1 MEHSEGEV
9 VLMRRVSSRRK
20 PKFTAAHQRAATKA
34 QKPSVVASVAK
45 RGPVSGFYVVG
56 LGASAGGLEALRSFF
71 ATVPAESGA
80 AFVVIQHLAPD
91 HRSQMVELL
100 ATHTMV
106 PVSEI
111 EDGVM
116 IQPDHVYVIPPGKYV
131 KIFRGRLFL
140 SDPEKRAPILP
151 IDYFFRSLAEDRGE
165 LAIGIALSGTGSD
178 ATLGVRAIKEAGGTV
193 MVQDEGSAK
202 FSAMPNS
209 AAATGLADYVLPPAE
224 MARELLLFIRHP
236 LVAHAKDAALKVGE
250 TTMQKIVSLIHEQTG
265 IDFTSYKPN
274 TVARRIQRRIGIAQ
288 VANPEDYL
296 EFLEQS
302 PQEVA
307 MLGRDLLINVT
318 RFFRDGEVFDV
329 LRGEILPAILKRAA
343 ARKAL
348 RIWVPGCATGEEAYS
363 IAILVQELVTARGE
377 KWDVKI
383 FATDVDKVSIEYAGR
398 GLYPKSIAADVAP
411 ELLSRFFV
419 QESGALQICSEIRKQ
434 VVFARQNILGDPP
447 FTKVD
452 LISCRNLLIYLR
464 AESQKK
470 VMALLHFALRPG
482 GYLLLGTSEA
492 IGDRENAFETVDAKM
507 RIFQKRRDSSVQI
520 EDAVSG
526 VPIAAGS
533 LDSGR
538 GSASRERVSPGKKQQ
553 LKLWETISARLMA
566 EFGTTCLVLNEKY
579 EILHSF
585 GEPQRFL
592 TVQPGRASLSVL
604 KLVPRALSLALS
616 GALRRAA
623 KEQQAV
629 GYSRVPLP
637 GRGRGRTVDLKVEPL
652 AAESDQTGAML
663 VFFQEPQIALAAAK
677 SHEFNPSSESIE
689 RIADLETELESTKE
703 KLQAAT
709 EDEETT
715 HQELQAANE
724 ELLAGNEELQSS
736 NEELESV
743 NEELTTL
750 NTEYQQKISELI
762 VSNNDLENFLHT
774 SDIAT
779 IFLDAALCLRRFT
792 PAVTRVIPLQPHD
805 VGRPLTSFAHPL
817 IAAIAA
823 DLPRVAAGG
832 EASIRTVE
840 TVHGVWHL
848 VRITSYRRQGAS
860 DCGLVVTILD
870 VSALHRGESNS
881 GERKLSGER
890 DRLGR
895 PSARGKSFNRLGPSG
910 KPDRR

>member
-1 MEHSEGEV
+1 
-9 VLMRRVSSRRK
+9 MRRVSSRRK
-20 PKFTAAHQRAATKA
+20 SKSTAAHKRAGTNA
-34 QKPSVVASVAK
+34 QKPAVVASVAR

-71 ATVPAESGA
+71 AAVPAKSGA
-80 AFVVIQHLAPD
+80 AFVVIQHLAPAY
-91 HRSQMVELL
+91 RSQMVELL
-100 ATHTMV
+100 ATHTTV
-106 PVSEI
+106 PVSQI

-116 IQPDHVYVIPPGKYV
+116 IQPDHVYVIPPGKWV

-140 SDPEKRAPILP
+140 SDPENRAPILP

-202 FSAMPNS
+202 FSAMPDS
-209 AAATGLADYVLPPAE
+209 ACATGLADYVLPPAE

-236 LVAHAKDAALKVGE
+236 LVAHVKDVALKVGE
-250 TTMQKIVSLIHEQTG
+250 PTIQKIVSLIHEQTS
-265 IDFTSYKPN
+265 IDFTGYKQS
-274 TVARRIQRRIGIAQ
+274 TVARRIQRRIGVAQ
-288 VANPEDYL
+288 LANPEDYL

-363 IAILVQELVTARGE
+363 IAMLVQELVVPRGE

-383 FATDVDKVSIEYAGR
+383 FATDVDKVSIEHAGR

-411 ELLSRFFV
+411 ELLARFFV
-419 QESGALQICSEIRKQ
+419 PESGALQICPEIRKQ
-434 VVFARQNILGDPP
+434 VVFARQNILRDPP

-452 LISCRNLLIYLR
+452 LISCRNRLIYLR
-464 AESQKK
+464 ADSQRK

-492 IGDRENAFETVDAKM
+492 IGDRDNAFETVNAKM
-507 RIFQKRRDSSVQI
+507 RIFQKRRDSSAKI

-526 VPIAAGS
+526 VPTAAGS
-533 LDSGR
+533 LDGGR
-538 GSASRERVSPGKKQQ
+538 GSASRERVSPGKKRQE
-553 LKLWETISARLMA
+553 KIWETISARLMA
-566 EFGTTCLVLNEKY
+566 EFGTTCLVLNENY

-585 GEPQRFL
+585 GQPQRFL
-592 TVQPGRASLSVL
+592 TVHSGRASLNVL

-623 KEQQAV
+623 KEQQTV
-629 GYSRVPLP
+629 GYSGVPLL

-652 AAESDQTGAML
+652 AAESDQIRAML
-663 VFFQEPQIALAAAK
+663 VFFQEPQAARAAAK
-677 SHEFNPSSESIE
+677 SHEFDHSSESIG
-689 RIADLETELESTKE
+689 RIADLEAELESTKE
-703 KLQAAT
+703 KLQATT

-762 VSNNDLENFLHT
+762 VSNNDLENVLRT
-774 SDIAT
+774 SDVAT

-792 PAVTRVIPLQPHD
+792 PAVTRVIPLRPHD
-805 VGRPLTSFAHPL
+805 VGRSLTNFAHPL
-817 IAAIAA
+817 IAAIAE

-832 EASIRTVE
+832 EAIIKTVE

-870 VSALHRGESNS
+870 VSALQRG
-881 GERKLSGER
+881 GEQFGGTQTFRRVKPP
-890 DRLGR
+890 R
-895 PSARGKSFNRLGPSG
+895 PPISARRES
-910 KPDRR
+910 